1 MINKI
6 SQAFKKGTINNYMKK
21 RLQEVTQNGVDEA
34 LVDEL
39 LEDAQYASDLG
50 VDNEDDYNA
59 YFFVLRFSD
68 DILDDTFGIK
78 LDPHKRKDLHHFM
91 MEHRR
96 GGDYNLDDLTDY
108 RLLIYKWL
116 CNKLSKQAYPNIS
129 GKEDR
134 GQIYDIDKWI
144 NTLKNIYTSIHN
156 KRFNRKDAINNF
168 TLNWDLD
175 EKQKFINWMRYYEDG
190 TAEKYNVKTAE
201 FIKKAFEPAFSI
213 PESWVNRED
222 RSNDKMY
229 MSTRQKKQEYTKREE
244 ELHKAK
250 QFKNK
255 MKARLRS
262 FKRLVEK
269 YNDVLPKQDLDNV
282 YDELYKLEK
291 SVNKLDVYA
300 SLQDCVIRSANIMN
314 KCGFIEGAAYLYK
327 CAEDQIDSEVLK
339 SLPEAKSKDP
349 DLPPQSTQ
357 MSTIQTIIDR
367 LESISKSLKSRDM
380 IRELASIDILL
391 NDLGMA
397 SYFPEL
403 TDAQAKMIESFGYA
417 SNKIENII
425 AKLRGSGSGTKNRDE
440 TLEQAPIPV
449 IPKQPS
455 VPVTKQIDTGELMS
469 KPVGKIKKELPT
481 E

>member
-1 MINKI
+1 MTNKI
-6 SQAFKKGTINNYMKK
+6 SQAFKRGTINDYMKK
-21 RLQEVTQNGVDEA
+21 RLQDVTQNGIDDA

-50 VDNEDDYNA
+50 IDNEDDYNA

-78 LDPHKRKDLHHFM
+78 LDPHKKKDLHHFM

-96 GGDYNLDDLTDY
+96 NSDYNLDDLTDY

-116 CNKLSKQAYPNIS
+116 CNRLSKQAYPNIS

-134 GQIYDIDKWI
+134 GPVYDINKWI
-144 NTLKNIYTSIHN
+144 NTLKTIYASIHN
-156 KRFNRKDAINNF
+156 NRLNRQDAINHF

-175 EKQKFINWMRYYEDG
+175 EKQKFIDWMRYYEDG
-190 TAEKYNVKTAE
+190 VTEKYNVKTAE
-201 FIKKAFEPAFSI
+201 FIKEAFEPTFSI

-222 RSNDKMY
+222 RSDDKMY
-229 MSTRQKKQEYTKREE
+229 MSTRQQKYTKREE

-255 MKARLRS
+255 MKARLRA

-269 YNDVLPKQDLDNV
+269 YNDVLPKQDLDSV

-300 SLQDCVIRSANIMN
+300 SLQDRVIRSANIMN
-314 KCGFIEGAAYLYK
+314 KYGFVEGATYLYK
-327 CAEDQIDSEVLK
+327 CAEDQIDNEVLR
-339 SLPEAKSKDP
+339 SLPEAKSKEP
-349 DLPPQSTQ
+349 DLPPQSAQ

-425 AKLRGSGSGTKNRDE
+425 AKLRGSGSTTKDKSAP
-440 TLEQAPIPV
+440 LEQAPLPAM
-449 IPKQPS
+449 PKQP
-455 VPVTKQIDTGELMS
+455 PAQTTKQIDTGELMS